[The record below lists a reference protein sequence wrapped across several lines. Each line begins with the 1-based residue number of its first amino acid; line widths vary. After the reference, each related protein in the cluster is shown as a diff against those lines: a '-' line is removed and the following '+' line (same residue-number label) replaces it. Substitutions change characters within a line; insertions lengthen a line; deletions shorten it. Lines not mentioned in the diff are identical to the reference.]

1 MDNNIPLGKE
11 VSYVST
17 YTPELLFPV
26 PRKLN
31 REDIGVHGTLPFSG
45 VDIWNAYE
53 VSWLE
58 KSGKPQVAIA
68 EIVVPADSP
77 NIIESKSFKLYLNSF
92 NQTEFSSSEA
102 VVQVMR
108 DDLSKVVQSEVHI
121 TFRLPGAFPKYRLSE
136 PEGICLDSLKIQTD
150 SYSYNPVTLRCKSE
164 QVQECV
170 YSNLLRS
177 NCPVTGQPD
186 WGTVIISYT
195 GRLISHS
202 GILRYI
208 ISFREH
214 TGFHE
219 SCVEQIFVDLMQHCN
234 PEKLSVYARFTRRGG
249 LDINPFRS
257 TAESVDLPDNFRTAR
272 Q

>member
-17 YTPELLFPV
+17 YAPELLFPV

-31 REDIGVHGTLPFSG
+31 REEIGIHANLPFSG

-68 EIVVPADSP
+68 EIIVPAESP
-77 NIIESKSFKLYLNSF
+77 NIIESKSLKLYLNSF
-92 NQTEFSSSEA
+92 NQTAFATPKE

-108 DDLSKVVQSEVHI
+108 DDLARVVLSEVRI
-121 TFRLPGAFPKYRLSE
+121 TLRLSEAFPQYKLSE
-136 PEGICLDSLKIQTD
+136 PEGVCLDDLEIQTD
-150 SYSYNPVTLRCKSE
+150 SYSYNPVSLSCKNE

-186 WGTVIISYT
+186 WGTIIMSYT

-202 GILRYI
+202 GLLRYI

-219 SCVEQIFVDLMQHCN
+219 SCVEQIFVDLMQYCN
-234 PEKLSVYARFTRRGG
+234 PEELSVYARFTRRGG

-257 TAESVDLPDNFRTAR
+257 TAEILDLPDNFRTAR